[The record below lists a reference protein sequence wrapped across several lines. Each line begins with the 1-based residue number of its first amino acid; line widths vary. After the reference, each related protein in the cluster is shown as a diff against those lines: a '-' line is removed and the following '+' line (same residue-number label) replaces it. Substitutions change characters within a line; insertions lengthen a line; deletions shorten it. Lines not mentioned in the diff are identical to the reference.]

1 MCVSFFRRNSSVSL
15 IFRFI
20 FSLYVFN
27 LWHQGELDSVS
38 RTCVSGHSCSIGA
51 LGDPSTSA
59 LDAYL
64 ILDTCGHPSSFDTTA
79 VYGASGALIQLNAPV
94 SGGLYRLCWCA
105 VQANHTTSG
114 TCASASDFQTDLGSL
129 IIRGPAPLGQA
140 FTCIAGQRCQLRGL
154 TGQDL
159 ASSDQILL
167 LDTCGVPVAKSG
179 VHIRFAADSDSLFF
193 NSDMEAMISGG
204 KYRLCWCGSLPLLP
218 LNGTVM
224 CNQAVEFPT
233 DVGSLTVIGPSPL
246 AQHTTCIGGK
256 PCAIQ
261 LTGDLSTG
269 DFLVAET
276 CGTSG
281 SNILTGLA
289 TLGNAANVAASSWL
303 QSSNGTSTS
312 VYFPPGMYRLCWCAQ
327 GQRCS
332 TQDDF
337 NLDVGSLSILGRSP
351 LQQDRTCVAGREC
364 EIDSIT
370 GFGLDNDA
378 RMMIMD
384 TCGGDAY
391 LKGLPENGRFQVI
404 TASGSTGS
412 WGSMSL
418 SSAGGQ
424 YRLCWCG
431 PLQSPISW
439 NASSGF
445 ASSACEVSDFTL
457 DMGAF
462 HILGPVPHSQSWT
475 CISGRRCEI
484 DGIRGFGIGSNDSFL
499 VLETCGHN
507 AVVTGFPDSGMVSE
521 ISANGAEIWWNGEIS
536 AFGGIYRLCWCPHAS
551 TCSTGD
557 AFHVDFGELLL
568 LGPAQSD
575 HTCIS
580 AQSCRLNGLSFGS
593 YMILETCGLSGP
605 LGQAAE
611 SQEGQ
616 VSWETLSPPGIYQLC
631 WCTDPSNATNAPC
644 QLSSQYG
651 VRVGTMTIV
660 GPTPEQTATCISGHV
675 CFVGIEGI
683 HLPGS
688 QMLVMDTCGIPPETQ
703 LAPGFP
709 GTAQIRNFSS
719 DSLMSSIFSWGE
731 VHVTPPGGT
740 YRMCWCGDLS
750 ACSQGKSFVVD
761 FGRLAILGP
770 SPLQQHQ
777 TCISGLP
784 CPLQAKHAFDGG
796 SVGNGTEIST
806 YILVLDT
813 CGTPFAPTGFP
824 TSTALGV
831 NVRNASSFRT
841 AAPGG
846 SYRLCWCS
854 EDFAGASG
862 VNSSTLCEVPENFRS
877 DFGELMV
884 IGPREQSSITCI
896 SGQVCAL
903 NQLDLLGVL
912 VSNESGSSSDVHG
925 FYMALDTCGE
935 AALEPFGYVGRIS
948 ATWPFGVAIT
958 AGNFRLCW
966 CGSMSANATSC
977 AEAYSFLTSAG
988 TLSISGPMPNQDRTC
1003 VSGQSCMLDGLVGIG
1018 LPDFKN
1024 AVIVLE
1030 TCGTAAEVSGFPQPA
1045 LATEGGGLQVMWG
1058 GRISTAGGLYRLC
1071 WTLSNDALNASN
1083 LTHPTVSHAY
1093 NVDFGSLMIIGPSPL
1108 QQTMTCIA
1116 GQRCVFD
1123 ALPGY
1128 GMLSG
1133 HYIQVADTCGVLSEN
1148 TDFPSA
1154 ELQAPNFTHYELPE
1168 MFAPGKSY
1176 RLCWCASGFSCSKME
1191 FFQVD
1196 VGTLRIV
1203 APEPLNQGRTC
1214 VSGRSCTFAASMNTA
1229 GQMMIMET
1237 CGTIQ
1242 GLPEASPGAAV
1253 TDFFGSVGLVSWPLL
1268 LLQGGLYRLCW
1279 CASDVGLCKLPSGF
1293 SVDLGSLMV
1302 LGPERTQSFTCISGQ
1317 YCNFDMKGI
1326 SGDDRLLLTQSCGDH
1341 TRRQAAAAVHVSVQ
1355 SMGDSGDNLCRVG
1368 IPISGDLFDL
1378 KRRPLTLPGGSY
1390 QLCWCAGAA
1399 AGARCEDP
1407 SDFRVQAGTLVVEG
1421 PWQQQQF
1428 TCISGETCAVKYLMG
1443 EGISELGILQTLE
1456 TCGEVPH
1463 TTSSP
1468 MVYDGDKWAAD
1479 FTTPGGLYRL
1489 CWCSPSSLSNV
1500 SDCARME
1507 DFVMDAGSILLMG
1520 PSPDQHF
1527 TCTSGQ
1533 TCLLAGLR
1541 GYLQLTDSIA
1551 VLETCGIATWPTWLY
1566 ASEVKEASAES
1577 GGNTWSFEW
1586 GSTPL
1591 LAPLGLYRLCWC
1603 SGTSAAQRCVDAS
1616 AFRVDFG
1623 SVFVRGPESLLV
1635 ESTCVSGQA
1644 CSLPWGGM
1652 GMDGTGL
1659 VVVLDTCGVPSNH
1672 MGIPSI
1678 LSQLENMQGQ
1688 LAHDFHAEGLVL
1700 TAGGGTFRLCWCAQ
1714 NSTCFL
1720 PQHFSVDMGQF
1731 TLIGPSRE
1739 HSNTCVAGQSCVI
1752 GQVRGLQLSTADKVM
1767 ILDTCFTP
1775 QSNQNLSTQSN
1786 QSSTTS
1792 IVLTGFWNDGIS
1804 MEALEELPISPPHG
1818 PMMQFHFGPITAPGG
1833 KYRLCW
1839 CGGGFRC
1846 TSSENF
1852 LVDSGELSL
1861 LGLSS
1866 LQERRTCISGRPCSI
1881 DGFAS
1886 YGDLS
1891 GSQMAVYDTC
1901 GVELSDAGAA
1911 GFRRLRFFVHGS

>member
-1 MCVSFFRRNSSVSL
+1 MGSL
-15 IFRFI
+15 G
-20 FSLYVFN
+20 N
-27 LWHQGELDSVS
+27 
-38 RTCVSGHSCSIGA
+38 
-51 LGDPSTSA
+51 PSTSA

-64 ILDTCGHPSSFDTTA
+64 VLDHCGYPMQSAASTTA
-79 VYGASGALIQLNAPV
+79 VYGTSGAPIQLNAPV

-129 IIRGPAPLGQA
+129 IIRGPTPLGQA
-140 FTCIAGQRCQLRGL
+140 FTCIAGQRCQLHGL

-159 ASSDQILL
+159 ASSDQVAV
-167 LDTCGVPVAKSG
+167 LDTCGLPVAKSG
-179 VHIRFAADSDSLFF
+179 VHIRFTADSNGLVFS
-193 NSDMEAMISGG
+193 SDMEAMVSGG
-204 KYRLCWCGSLPLLP
+204 TYRLCWCGSLPLT
-218 LNGTVM
+218 NGAVM
-224 CNQAVEFPT
+224 CDQAVEFPT
-233 DVGSLTVIGPSPL
+233 DFGSLTVIGPSPL
-246 AQHTTCIGGK
+246 AQHTTCIAGK

-261 LTGDLSTG
+261 LAGDLSTG
-269 DFLVAET
+269 DFLVAAT
-276 CGTSG
+276 CGTSD
-281 SNILTGLA
+281 SEILRSLA
-289 TLGNAANVAASSWL
+289 TLGNAANVAFSSGL

-312 VYFPPGMYRLCWCAQ
+312 VFPPGMYRLCWCAQ

-337 NLDVGSLSILGRSP
+337 NLDVGSLSILGPSP

-384 TCGGDAY
+384 TCGGEVY
-391 LKGLPENGRFQVI
+391 LRGLPENGRFQVI

-412 WGSMSL
+412 WGPVSL

-475 CISGRRCEI
+475 CISGRRCEM

-580 AQSCRLNGLSFGS
+580 AQSCRLNGLSFGN

-675 CFVGIEGI
+675 CFIGIEGI

-761 FGRLAILGP
+761 FGRLAIVGP

-777 TCISGLP
+777 TCISGFP
-784 CPLQAKHAFDGG
+784 CPLHAKQAFDER
-796 SVGNGTEIST
+796 SVGHGTEISA

-813 CGTPFAPTGFP
+813 CGIPLGPTGFP

-862 VNSSTLCEVPENFRS
+862 ANSSTFCEVPENFRS

-896 SGQVCAL
+896 SGQVCEL

-966 CGSMSANATSC
+966 CGSMSASATGC

-1030 TCGTAAEVSGFPQPA
+1030 TCGTAAEVAGFPQPA

-1058 GRISTAGGLYRLC
+1058 GRISAAGGLYRLC
-1071 WTLSNDALNASN
+1071 WTLSNDTVNASN

-1148 TDFPSA
+1148 TASFSSA
-1154 ELQAPNFTHYELPE
+1154 ELQAPSFTHYEFPE
-1168 MFAPGKSY
+1168 IFASGKSY
-1176 RLCWCASGFSCSKME
+1176 RLCWCASGFSCNKME
-1191 FFQVD
+1191 YFQVD
-1196 VGTLRIV
+1196 VGTLRVV
-1203 APEPLNQGRTC
+1203 APEPLSQGRTC
-1214 VSGRSCTFAASMNTA
+1214 ELGRSCTFAASMNTA
-1229 GQMMIMET
+1229 GEMMIMET

-1279 CASDVGLCKLPSGF
+1279 CASDAGVCSLPSDF
-1293 SVDLGSLMV
+1293 TVDLGSLMV
-1302 LGPERTQSFTCISGQ
+1302 LGPERTQSITCISGQ

-1326 SGDDRLLLTQSCGDH
+1326 SGDDQLLITQSCGDH
-1341 TRRQAAAAVHVSVQ
+1341 TRRQTAATVSAASGAFVSWT
-1355 SMGDSGDNLCRVG
+1355 M
-1368 IPISGDLFDL
+1368 
-1378 KRRPLTLPGGSY
+1378 LTSAPGG
-1390 QLCWCAGAA
+1390 Q
-1399 AGARCEDP
+1399 
-1407 SDFRVQAGTLVVEG
+1407 
-1421 PWQQQQF
+1421 
-1428 TCISGETCAVKYLMG
+1428 
-1443 EGISELGILQTLE
+1443 
-1456 TCGEVPH
+1456 
-1463 TTSSP
+1463 
-1468 MVYDGDKWAAD
+1468 
-1479 FTTPGGLYRL
+1479 YRL
-1489 CWCSPSSLSNV
+1489 CWCSSWQGCSMNALADVGQLTLLGPAPLYQHRTCISGLS
-1500 SDCARME
+1500 CE
-1507 DFVMDAGSILLMG
+1507 
-1520 PSPDQHF
+1520 
-1527 TCTSGQ
+1527 
-1533 TCLLAGLR
+1533 LAGFTGTLN
-1541 GYLQLTDSIA
+1541 GYL
-1551 VLETCGIATWPTWLY
+1551 W
-1566 ASEVKEASAES
+1566 
-1577 GGNTWSFEW
+1577 
-1586 GSTPL
+1586 
-1591 LAPLGLYRLCWC
+1591 
-1603 SGTSAAQRCVDAS
+1603 
-1616 AFRVDFG
+1616 
-1623 SVFVRGPESLLV
+1623 
-1635 ESTCVSGQA
+1635 
-1644 CSLPWGGM
+1644 
-1652 GMDGTGL
+1652 
-1659 VVVLDTCGVPSNH
+1659 VLDTCGT
-1672 MGIPSI
+1672 
-1678 LSQLENMQGQ
+1678 
-1688 LAHDFHAEGLVL
+1688 LAF
-1700 TAGGGTFRLCWCAQ
+1700 
-1714 NSTCFL
+1714 
-1720 PQHFSVDMGQF
+1720 
-1731 TLIGPSRE
+1731 
-1739 HSNTCVAGQSCVI
+1739 
-1752 GQVRGLQLSTADKVM
+1752 
-1767 ILDTCFTP
+1767 
-1775 QSNQNLSTQSN
+1775 
-1786 QSSTTS
+1786 
-1792 IVLTGFWNDGIS
+1792 
-1804 MEALEELPISPPHG
+1804 
-1818 PMMQFHFGPITAPGG
+1818 
-1833 KYRLCW
+1833 
-1839 CGGGFRC
+1839 GGGFDEEAKLC
-1846 TSSENF
+1846 TTGGP
-1852 LVDSGELSL
+1852 LWQWLAK
-1861 LGLSS
+1861 
-1866 LQERRTCISGRPCSI
+1866 CI
-1881 DGFAS
+1881 
-1886 YGDLS
+1886 
-1891 GSQMAVYDTC
+1891 AVK
-1901 GVELSDAGAA
+1901 LRA
-1911 GFRRLRFFVHGS
+1911 FRIV